1 MIIAK
6 ENHKQNAP
14 ATQFQRNI
22 CASRFLFSNEEWA
35 SLSHSLK
42 FSSRELQIV
51 QGIFSNQTERQT
63 AICLGISHH
72 TIHTYLGRL
81 YRKLNVG
88 DRCELLISVFTE
100 FRRQQDLR

>member
-1 MIIAK
+1 MISER
-6 ENHKQNAP
+6 ENNRQNAP
-14 ATQFQRNI
+14 ATQSQLNTR
-22 CASRFLFSNEEWA
+22 ASRFLFSNEEWT

-63 AICLGISHH
+63 ALRLGISHH

-88 DRCELLISVFTE
+88 DRCELLISVFME
-100 FRRQQDLR
+100 FRRQQELR

>member
-1 MIIAK
+1 MISK
-6 ENHKQNAP
+6 RENNKQNEP
-14 ATQFQRNI
+14 ATQIQRDI
-22 CASRFLFSNEEWA
+22 RASRFLFSNEEWA

-63 AICLGISHH
+63 ALRLGISHH

-88 DRCELLISVFTE
+88 DRCELILSVFTE
-100 FRRQQDLR
+100 FRSQQELR